1 MKESFL
7 KTNEAFENYYS
18 TKGIANAGWRIFQLV
33 FLISSLESVVK
44 ETELDVV
51 DVLHVDTGGGKSEAY
66 FALVVFTAFFERTQG
81 KAEGVTAI
89 VKFPLRMLSIQQL
102 ERLSSILIHAD
113 QVRKRNKALFP
124 GQNFSLGYYVGNT
137 EEFPDLYKK
146 VKDTLYS
153 KKILKSPAPESVII
167 SRCPLCTTQ
176 PAVL

>member
-1 MKESFL
+1 VKESFL

-18 TKGIANAGWRIFQLV
+18 TKGVSNGGWRIFQLV

-81 KAEGVTAI
+81 KTEGVTAI

-113 QVRKRNKALFP
+113 QVRKKNKTFFP
-124 GQNFSLGYYVGNT
+124 GENFLLDIMLVTPKS
-137 EEFPDLYKK
+137 FPIYIKRSRIP
-146 VKDTLYS
+146 Y
-153 KKILKSPAPESVII
+153 ILKKSLKT
-167 SRCPLCTTQ
+167 RQ
-176 PAVL
+176 QNR